1 MSRIRRT
8 TTIVA
13 ATLLS
18 VVALGAL
25 APSAD
30 AASSAKPNKAI
41 LRSHSVAQE
50 HRAKDATRTLWAAV
64 GVWLSRDAR
73 LRWRAGPRRPGGCGR
88 GSAGRRRGTLAPAQ
102 MEPPPERSR
111 ARAVDPVIDL
121 GGVRVSARL

>member
-30 AASSAKPNKAI
+30 AAAPAKPNKAI
-41 LRSHSVAQE
+41 LRAI
-50 HRAKDATRTLWAAV
+50 L
-64 GVWLSRDAR
+64 
-73 LRWRAGPRRPGGCGR
+73 
-88 GSAGRRRGTLAPAQ
+88 
-102 MEPPPERSR
+102 
-111 ARAVDPVIDL
+111 
-121 GGVRVSARL
+121 

>member
-41 LRSHSVAQE
+41 LRAI
-50 HRAKDATRTLWAAV
+50 L
-64 GVWLSRDAR
+64 
-73 LRWRAGPRRPGGCGR
+73 
-88 GSAGRRRGTLAPAQ
+88 
-102 MEPPPERSR
+102 
-111 ARAVDPVIDL
+111 
-121 GGVRVSARL
+121 